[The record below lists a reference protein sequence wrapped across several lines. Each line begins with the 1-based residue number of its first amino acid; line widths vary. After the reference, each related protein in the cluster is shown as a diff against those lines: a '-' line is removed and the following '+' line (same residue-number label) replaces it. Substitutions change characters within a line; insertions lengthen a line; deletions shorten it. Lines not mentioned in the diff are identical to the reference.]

1 MTDRKA
7 TRKRRLFYW
16 PDAKMAEKI
25 SAFAALLKKIQWH
38 IDGGYTRSLKDLRYQ
53 AKARLLAQVTIT
65 YAGE

>member
-25 SAFAALLKKIQWH
+25 SAFAAFLKKIQWQ
-38 IDGGYTRSLKDLRYQ
+38 IDGGHARPLAKKPSDIKQKRAYLR
-53 AKARLLAQVTIT
+53 R
-65 YAGE
+65 